1 MVDTLTEGKYG
12 EDLACQFLKNHG
24 YKILERNFRIRGG
37 EIDIIALD
45 GKTLVYIEVKTR
57 TSYRFGR
64 PEESITLRKL
74 KFLERAAKFYRVKRK
89 NLIRLPDLERIDFVG
104 VDLSNS
110 EPVIKLIK
118 NAFPL

>member
-1 MVDTLTEGKYG
+1 MSTKIQGDIG
-12 EDLACQFLKNHG
+12 EELACEYLLQNG

-37 EIDIIALD
+37 EIDIVAFD
-45 GKTLVYIEVKTR
+45 GETLVYIEVKTR
-57 TSYRFGR
+57 TSYQFGR

-74 KFLERAAKFYRVKRK
+74 KFLERAAKFFRIKRK

-104 VDLSNS
+104 VDLSGS
-110 EPVIKLIK
+110 EPQIKLIK

>member
-1 MVDTLTEGKYG
+1 MSTKSQGDIG
-12 EDLACQFLKNHG
+12 EELACKHLLENG

-45 GKTLVYIEVKTR
+45 GETLVYAEVKTR

-89 NLIRLPDLERIDFVG
+89 NFIRLPDLERIDFVG
-104 VDLSNS
+104 IDLSDS

>member
-1 MVDTLTEGKYG
+1 MSTKIQGDIGEEVACKY
-12 EDLACQFLKNHG
+12 LLQNG

-37 EIDIIALD
+37 EIDIVALD
-45 GKTLVYIEVKTR
+45 GETLVYIEVKTR

-89 NLIRLPDLERIDFVG
+89 NLSRLPDLERIDFVG
-104 VDLSNS
+104 VDMSDSKPN
-110 EPVIKLIK
+110 IKIIK
-118 NAFPL
+118 NVFPL

>member
-1 MVDTLTEGKYG
+1 MSTKSQGDIG
-12 EDLACQFLKNHG
+12 EELACKYLLVNS

-45 GKTLVYIEVKTR
+45 GGTLVYVEVKTR

-74 KFLERAAKFYRVKRK
+74 KFLERAAKFYRAKRK
-89 NLIRLPDLERIDFVG
+89 NFIKLPDLERIDFVG
-104 VDLSNS
+104 VDLSGA
-110 EPVIKLIK
+110 EPDIRLIK

>member
-1 MVDTLTEGKYG
+1 MSTKVQGDIG
-12 EDLACQFLKNHG
+12 EELACKYLLEKG

-37 EIDIIALD
+37 EIDIIAFD
-45 GKTLVYIEVKTR
+45 GETLVYIEVKTR

-64 PEESITLRKL
+64 PEESITLHKL
-74 KFLERAAKFYRVKRK
+74 KFLERTAKFWRAKRQ

-104 VDLSNS
+104 VDMSGS
-110 EPVIKLIK
+110 EPQIKLIK

>member
-1 MVDTLTEGKYG
+1 MSTKIQGDIG
-12 EDLACQFLKNHG
+12 EELACEYLLQNG

-37 EIDIIALD
+37 EIDIVAFD
-45 GKTLVYIEVKTR
+45 GETLVYIEVKTR
-57 TSYRFGR
+57 TSYQFGR

-74 KFLERAAKFYRVKRK
+74 KFLERAAKFFRIKRK

-104 VDLSNS
+104 VDLSGS
-110 EPVIKLIK
+110 EPQIKRIK